1 MKHEK
6 LLDVMYEVMAEKI
19 VVPEKLSKIS
29 KQKYEEIE
37 VDLKKVIANEEVV
50 SKITEN
56 LDEFIGALSNE
67 EKYKNKMSYK
77 GGMEHYAKLKKEMQ
91 EIITSKTVQKNDNF
105 LEEFYN
111 CRVENLCKIT
121 EEEKEFIKKLQS
133 QRIDISSYLKGY
145 DEELIEKVNEIVQNR
160 VNQFWEE
167 MSFYCKKYYINGL
180 KDKINFITECSNIK

>member
-37 VDLKKVIANEEVV
+37 VDLKKAISNEEVI

-67 EKYKNKMSYK
+67 EEYKNKMSYK
-77 GGMEHYAKLKKEMQ
+77 GGMEHYAKLKREMQ
-91 EIITSKTVQKNDNF
+91 EIITSKF
-105 LEEFYN
+105 L
-111 CRVENLCKIT
+111 L
-121 EEEKEFIKKLQS
+121 
-133 QRIDISSYLKGY
+133 
-145 DEELIEKVNEIVQNR
+145 
-160 VNQFWEE
+160 
-167 MSFYCKKYYINGL
+167 
-180 KDKINFITECSNIK
+180 